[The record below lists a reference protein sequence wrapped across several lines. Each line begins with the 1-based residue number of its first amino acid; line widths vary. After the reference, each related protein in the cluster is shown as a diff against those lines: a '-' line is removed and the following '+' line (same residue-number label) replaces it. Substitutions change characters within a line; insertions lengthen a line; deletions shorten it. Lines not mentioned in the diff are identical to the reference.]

1 MYSLPA
7 SLRSRHTSRDAY
19 RLTHALR
26 VRVYAYRRHSTS
38 LHFRSLHFPSA
49 SLHVPPL
56 GKAALRMRAFWHVR
70 RVSRVFL
77 PAPAGGQRRSSVHV
91 SRPCPFSLRRDSTAG
106 KVSLRGSVLAIP
118 ADRRGSGGRPG
129 ARAFADRE
137 YGTGSRVARPRDRA
151 RRRFQTRGVPA
162 DLARRAALRWKNPA
176 REAIPEAR

>member
-1 MYSLPA
+1 
-7 SLRSRHTSRDAY
+7 
-19 RLTHALR
+19 
-26 VRVYAYRRHSTS
+26 
-38 LHFRSLHFPSA
+38 
-49 SLHVPPL
+49 
-56 GKAALRMRAFWHVR
+56 VR
-70 RVSRVFL
+70 RQRARGVRRWRPDRGTTSGVVSNNFFFSCPSRVFL

-151 RRRFQTRGVPA
+151 RGVSKRVGFE
-162 DLARRAALRWKNPA
+162 LTSRVGRL
-176 REAIPEAR
+176 